1 MPVTG
6 GRTGRGLA
14 VFCALA
20 LFGAVLCAQASDNS
34 ASLDLYVFNQED
46 HGGSDFQN
54 EDLLYYGSRVSAKLK
69 VSNVLTI
76 RPQASVSQLEAGGKT
91 HVPSTIT
98 NATTTSASQR
108 ASGNAGGKS
117 SFMPITTSLGFD
129 IIPKNTK
136 WTISPGLFFSYQD
149 NYVSRGLDFGLSTEF
164 FNGNSIPSLN
174 YGFRWDTLSA
184 LSVGASGAFGGEEGE
199 EEEEEEDEDEGGGGA
214 PGKTS
219 FTRFTHNLQLGFTQ
233 IVNPW
238 LRLNAS
244 FQYTRQDGML
254 GAPNAV
260 VTIYNERTPVLF
272 ASEELP
278 NYRNRFQ
285 FNVRAKFTP
294 WRGWAFGA
302 DHSFYMDD
310 WGIENFAI
318 EPNFEGTFGFDF
330 AHWRIWYRLSVQSG
344 TPYQRAKPQNEY
356 RFQTDDADLADFS
369 THGGGALFFFEIA
382 HWGKLRWN
390 IRVSLFGSYRSDD
403 IGGYGATL
411 GTEFTW

>member
-1 MPVTG
+1 MPKG
-6 GRTGRGLA
+6 
-14 VFCALA
+14 
-20 LFGAVLCAQASDNS
+20 
-34 ASLDLYVFNQED
+34 
-46 HGGSDFQN
+46 
-54 EDLLYYGSRVSAKLK
+54 
-69 VSNVLTI
+69 
-76 RPQASVSQLEAGGKT
+76 
-91 HVPSTIT
+91 
-98 NATTTSASQR
+98 
-108 ASGNAGGKS
+108 
-117 SFMPITTSLGFD
+117 
-129 IIPKNTK
+129 TK

-149 NYVSRGLDFGLSTEF
+149 NYVSRGLDFGLSTEL

-184 LSVGASGAFGGEEGE
+184 LSIGASGAFGGEEGE
-199 EEEEEEDEDEGGGGA
+199 EEEEEEDEGGGA

-233 IVNPW
+233 IVSPW

-260 VTIYNERTPVLF
+260 VTIYNSRTPVLF
-272 ASEELP
+272 APEELP

-302 DHSFYMDD
+302 DHSFYLDD

-318 EPNFEGTFGFDF
+318 EPNAEGTFGFDF
-330 AHWRIWYRLSVQSG
+330 AHWRVWYRLSVQSG
-344 TPYQRAKPQNEY
+344 TPYQRAKPQNEF

-369 THGGGALFFFEIA
+369 THGGGALFFFEVA

-390 IRVSLFGSYRSDD
+390 IRVSIFGSYRSDD